1 MCYLCNYA
9 SECVQF
15 PLRGGGGGGGIYVVV
30 LGACGIYICVC
41 VRACMRACVRVC
53 KHVSSSSMYM
63 LHHYCDLHP
72 QLTSQI
78 LILYHRNCQWIQTF
92 VNISWRLCMILQTI

>member
-15 PLRGGGGGGGIYVVV
+15 PLRGGGGGIYVVV

-41 VRACMRACVRVC
+41 VRACMRACVC
-53 KHVSSSSMYM
+53 ANM
-63 LHHYCDLHP
+63 LAPLQCTCYIIIVIC
-72 QLTSQI
+72 I
-78 LILYHRNCQWIQTF
+78 LN
-92 VNISWRLCMILQTI
+92 